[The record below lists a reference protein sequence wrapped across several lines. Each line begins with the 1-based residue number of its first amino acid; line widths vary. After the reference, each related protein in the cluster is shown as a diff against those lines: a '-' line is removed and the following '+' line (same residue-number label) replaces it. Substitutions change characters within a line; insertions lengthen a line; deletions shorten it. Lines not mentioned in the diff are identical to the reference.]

1 MLSYETS
8 LFERRVLVGL
18 KNYII
23 LSSFPFFNLELEEEN
38 GVSYDWKDKGDI
50 SEMKPIL
57 GSRMIA

>member
-18 KNYII
+18 NNYII

-38 GVSYDWKDKGDI
+38 GVSYDWKDKRRHFR
-50 SEMKPIL
+50 SETNL
-57 GSRMIA
+57 GK